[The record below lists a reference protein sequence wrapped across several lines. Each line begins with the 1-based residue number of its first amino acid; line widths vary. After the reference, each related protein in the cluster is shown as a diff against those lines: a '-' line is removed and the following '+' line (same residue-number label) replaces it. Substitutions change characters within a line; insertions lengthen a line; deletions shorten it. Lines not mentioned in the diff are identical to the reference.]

1 MILPS
6 TAPPPLPPVQQRLF
20 TGGIFSE
27 EVNDQ
32 LMHFSRRHR
41 LTSPVWVPVR
51 CFDTLLKPFGVTL
64 RPAAALLA
72 VTSSEE
78 ERGLGSGVSG
88 SFSFGSKGDGGRVN
102 QRYGQGS
109 SIAHD
114 REHFSLRKTAF
125 PGYLSS
131 SSSPLQ
137 HNILANAEHTSHC
150 LFLEQFQTYVFA
162 GSMGKKKR
170 GVRGQSMPTQ
180 LLTRHHLGPHMSQVH
195 PRTGSSIPVT
205 PLPHLSSFFQDVPF
219 QVLQCCDHPLTVEG
233 EPLTHLPTIQL
244 MKQWKQRFSY
254 ASPYW
259 TREPP
264 LFQRNAQEKGVNPAA
279 ISEVNV
285 GGWYPIEA
293 HPLSGQWNPVWC
305 LAYKPHTLTNQS
317 FPFLIE
323 RLMRE
328 RAAKYGYVSRLWLT
342 PEEAWRV
349 FQVTLRSSVPMR
361 DNKEDRQSQLLCHD
375 PPVWCS
381 HFTGGL
387 QQDIYYCADQYTLS
401 PGQIPRGRETNMAAC
416 GVDIGFTKLKP
427 FPLLSSL
434 FSCISSSL
442 PDSSAGFP
450 SLPSSSAISVRKLP
464 STSSSVVENEEHSKR
479 NPELVFHSSYLMN
492 SAARQERLAALRE
505 KYREVRLFDAHLLP
519 SSSSL
524 SGTSYNR
531 LSEIEGQLSRE
542 RFLRGFSSPYFL
554 RTTSVLRHGLTLRE
568 DGQQGILLDFTER
581 MNKNMPIAVQQEC
594 WINASQLTEPA
605 VVHEL
610 AEHPPTSVIWE
621 QALCGIIA
629 ANCARLQLLQ
639 CHKNRF
645 AHVQRNKEE
654 EPKIHVKSKKKVA
667 RERTPIH
674 EHNESQNHATSF
686 DSLMTVENKW
696 ILAQTI
702 PVMPHWHLREGAVG
716 VPFLN
721 YDDASPAAPIQDEY
735 PFIWYNLSDVL
746 GITADERVKLS
757 RYQPI
762 NETSLPVSS
771 VALKFFLTLRALQ
784 AGFSSLVWLQLQDPW
799 KEKYLPIKRHVRKPP
814 RRGPNNVFS
823 SILPSD
829 STLVIYHGE
838 VYMNYEEYSTKI
850 LRLRNN

>member
-1 MILPS
+1 MFLPS
-6 TAPPPLPPVQQRLF
+6 EAPPPLPPVQQRLF

-78 ERGLGSGVSG
+78 ERGLGSGDRG
-88 SFSFGSKGDGGRVN
+88 FFLFGSKVDRGRIN
-102 QRYGQGS
+102 QRYIHGS
-109 SIAHD
+109 SIAHE
-114 REHFSLRKTAF
+114 REHFTPRKTSF
-125 PGYLSS
+125 LGFRSS
-131 SSSPLQ
+131 SSSLQ

-150 LFLEQFQTYVFA
+150 HFLEQFQTYVFA
-162 GSMGKKKR
+162 GSIGKKKR
-170 GVRGQSMPTQ
+170 GAGGQSMPTQ
-180 LLTRHHLGPHMSQVH
+180 LLTRHHLGPHMGQVH
-195 PRTGSSIPVT
+195 PRTSSFLSAP
-205 PLPHLSSFFQDVPF
+205 PLPHSPSFFQDVPF

-244 MKQWKQRFSY
+244 MKEWKQRFSY

-259 TREPP
+259 TKEPP
-264 LFQRNAQEKGVNPAA
+264 LYQRDAQEKGVNPTAVE
-279 ISEVNV
+279 EVNV
-285 GGWYPIEA
+285 SGWYPIEA

-349 FQVTLRSSVPMR
+349 FQVTLRSSLHMR
-361 DNKEDRQSQLLCHD
+361 ENMEDKQCQLPCHD

-387 QQDIYYCADQYTLS
+387 QQDVYYCADEYALS

-434 FSCISSSL
+434 FSCVSSST
-442 PDSSAGFP
+442 PDSPASLRC
-450 SLPSSSAISVRKLP
+450 LPSSSAISPKKLQ
-464 STSSSVVENEEHSKR
+464 SNTSSVVENEEHSKR
-479 NPELVFHSSYLMN
+479 NPELVLRSSFLMN
-492 SAARQERLAALRE
+492 SATRQERLAALRE
-505 KYREVRLFDAHLLP
+505 KYREVRLFDTNPLP
-519 SSSSL
+519 SIPSL
-524 SGTSYNR
+524 TNTSFNR
-531 LSEIEGQLSRE
+531 LPEIEMQLSRE

-554 RTTSVLRHGLTLRE
+554 RTTSVLRHGLTLKE

-594 WINASQLTEPA
+594 WVNASQLTEPA

-610 AEHPPTSVIWE
+610 AEHPPTSVVWE

-639 CHKNRF
+639 RHENRF
-645 AHVQRNKEE
+645 ALVQRNKKE
-654 EPKIHVKSKKKVA
+654 EPEISVGSKKKVA
-667 RERTPIH
+667 RGKDPIRER
-674 EHNESQNHATSF
+674 NESQEPAPSF
-686 DSLMTVENKW
+686 DSLTTVENKW

-702 PVMPHWHLREGAVG
+702 PVISHWHLREGAVG

-721 YDDASPAAPIQDEY
+721 YDDASPAAPIHDEY

-746 GITADERVKLS
+746 GITADERDKLF
-757 RYQPI
+757 RYQPTD
-762 NETSLPVSS
+762 ETSLPVSS

-784 AGFSSLVWLQLQDPW
+784 AGFSSPVWLQLQDPW

-814 RRGPNNVFS
+814 RRGPKNVFS
-823 SILPSD
+823 GILPSD
-829 STLVIYHGE
+829 STLVIYQGE

-850 LRLRNN
+850 LRIRNN